1 MLRSTALFGKF
12 HTKLKALLRTRA
24 NCTEALAARK
34 ERKLQAVKGICP
46 KKTKKM
52 EKCQIP
58 YHDAANARLN
68 EAAAAMA
75 GGTGR
80 TLLRVMTRWTEAEE
94 QKRKQ

>member
-1 MLRSTALFGKF
+1 
-12 HTKLKALLRTRA
+12 
-24 NCTEALAARK
+24 
-34 ERKLQAVKGICP
+34 
-46 KKTKKM
+46 M